1 MLETTEPLMR
11 PSETYILSFILIQ
24 QGAPKLSSGKR
35 IATMVIG
42 MIVMVGGFFGGFMQF
57 FWMDDMN
64 VGTILFYV
72 MVVPMISAL
81 IGIGIMMYGM
91 KDSMSFGRI
100 GLFGMMG
107 SRAPAGQKEK
117 SFIHEPPR
125 FCSDCGATLSSE
137 EIDWVG
143 PLSVKCPHCG
153 ATHATE
159 KREV

>member
-1 MLETTEPLMR
+1 M
-11 PSETYILSFILIQ
+11 
-24 QGAPKLSSGKR
+24 SSGKR

-42 MIVMVGGFFGGFMQF
+42 MIVMIGGFFGGFFQI
-57 FWMDDMN
+57 FWMDNME

-72 MVVPMISAL
+72 IVVPMMSFL
-81 IGIGIMMYGM
+81 IGAGIIFYGM
-91 KDSMSFGRI
+91 KDSIGSRGF

-107 SRAPAGQKEK
+107 SRVPAAPKEK

-125 FCSDCGATLSSE
+125 FCSECGATLSSE
-137 EIDWVG
+137 EIEWVG
-143 PLSVKCPHCG
+143 PLSVKCPYCG

>member
-1 MLETTEPLMR
+1 M
-11 PSETYILSFILIQ
+11 
-24 QGAPKLSSGKR
+24 SSGKR

-57 FWMDDMN
+57 FWMDNMD

-72 MVVPMISAL
+72 MVVPMISFLVGA
-81 IGIGIMMYGM
+81 GIMLYGM
-91 KDSMSFGRI
+91 KDSMSRSGF

-107 SRAPAGQKEK
+107 AGVAETPKEK
-117 SFIHEPPR
+117 TFIHEPPR
-125 FCSDCGATLSSE
+125 FCSDCGATMSSE
-137 EIDWVG
+137 GIEWVG
-143 PLSVKCPHCG
+143 PLTVKCPYCG

>member
-1 MLETTEPLMR
+1 M
-11 PSETYILSFILIQ
+11 
-24 QGAPKLSSGKR
+24 SSGKR

-42 MIVMVGGFFGGFMQF
+42 MIVMIGGFFGGFFQI
-57 FWMDDMN
+57 FWMDNME

-72 MVVPMISAL
+72 MVVPMMSFL
-81 IGIGIMMYGM
+81 IGAGIIFYGM
-91 KDSMSFGRI
+91 KDSIGSRGF

-107 SRAPAGQKEK
+107 SRVPATPKEK

-125 FCSDCGATLSSE
+125 FCSECGATLSSE
-137 EIDWVG
+137 EIEWVG
-143 PLSVKCPHCG
+143 PLSVKCPYCG

>member
-1 MLETTEPLMR
+1 M
-11 PSETYILSFILIQ
+11 
-24 QGAPKLSSGKR
+24 SSGKR

-42 MIVMVGGFFGGFMQF
+42 MIVMIGGFFGGFFQI
-57 FWMDDMN
+57 FWMDNME

-72 MVVPMISAL
+72 MVVPMMSFL
-81 IGIGIMMYGM
+81 IGAGIIFYGM
-91 KDSMSFGRI
+91 KDSIGSRGF

-107 SRAPAGQKEK
+107 SRVPTTPKEK

-125 FCSDCGATLSSE
+125 FCSECGATLSSE
-137 EIDWVG
+137 EIEWVG
-143 PLSVKCPHCG
+143 PLSVKCPYCG